1 MHIDPTLYTGRP
13 QNLEGRLPREV
24 ACYDLLD
31 RLAIPYTRVDHDP
44 ADTIAACHEIEK
56 VLGAP
61 ICKNLVLCNRQKTA
75 FYLLLMEGDKPF
87 RTKDLSKQIGSARL
101 SFAAPE
107 DMETYLGVTPGSA
120 TILAL
125 ANDPD
130 HKVQLILDRTVAE
143 TGHFGCHP
151 CINTFDS
158 KPLYGRGTEDTAACL
173 GDCPPAGGPSRSQGR
188 GSLTGQLDPCC

>member
-120 TILAL
+120 TVLAL

-130 HKVQLILDRTVAE
+130 HKVQLILDRTVAPL
-143 TGHFGCHP
+143 HQY
-151 CINTFDS
+151 FDS
-158 KPLYGRGTEDTAACL
+158 KPLYGRGTEDAAACL
-173 GDCPPAGGPSRSQGR
+173 GDCPPAGRPSRS
-188 GSLTGQLDPCC
+188 

>member
-1 MHIDPTLYTGRP
+1 MHIDPTSLYWTAPEFGGP
-13 QNLEGRLPREV
+13 SAAEV

-31 RLAIPYTRVDHDP
+31 RLTIPYTRVDHDP

-101 SFAAPE
+101 SFAAPGGYG
-107 DMETYLGVTPGSA
+107 DLFGGYPGSA

-151 CINTFDS
+151 CINTS
-158 KPLYGRGTEDTAACL
+158 
-173 GDCPPAGGPSRSQGR
+173 
-188 GSLTGQLDPCC
+188 

>member
-31 RLAIPYTRVDHDP
+31 RLAIPSTRVDHDP

-120 TILAL
+120 TVLAL

-151 CINTFDS
+151 CINTS
-158 KPLYGRGTEDTAACL
+158 TVNLSMEEVRKTLLPALGIVPLLVDL
-173 GDCPPAGGPSRSQGR
+173 P
-188 GSLTGQLDPCC
+188 DPRDEEA